1 MITKTKYVIISFWIS
16 LFIQFITTYITTK
29 GVFIADKL
37 HNSDKILKDIL
48 IGETVVQLIEFSLY
62 MYLAFLVTFK
72 SLSLSSAVHLRY
84 FDWFLTTPTMLI
96 SLIMYMQYH
105 SEKSKEKSNETD
117 DYITSY
123 SFIKDYK
130 FLIILLVLSNA
141 LMLLFGY
148 LGETKRINKE
158 KSITVGFA
166 FFFITFYIIRDKFGK
181 SSETN
186 LRLFNTTFVL
196 WGLYGV
202 AALQNDAL
210 KNICY
215 NILDLLSKNFY
226 GIFLVLYVY
235 NKVLSNLLHTS
246 NNNNI
251 ITKKIK
257 KCKINKWNGLTRK
270 EACDNENQCLTIL
283 NYNFECLCDVKC
295 SHFPKIISF
304 DPDKYGFILSNC
316 GLSLD
321 NYNILVKTKKI
332 KPIIITNIDKQI
344 ECIIYN
350 LKKSKIKHL
359 DIKPGNICI
368 NKNGILS
375 LIDFDISSI
384 DNNYKSWKI
393 KKRANSYDNG
403 GGYYINIKNKLIT
416 IINNHI

>member
-16 LFIQFITTYITTK
+16 LFIQFVTTYITIK
-29 GVFIADKL
+29 GVFIADEL
-37 HNSDKILKDIL
+37 HHSNKILKDIL
-48 IGETVVQLIEFSLY
+48 IGETAVQLIEFSLY
-62 MYLAFLVTFK
+62 IYLAFLVTFK

-105 SEKSKEKSNETD
+105 SEKSKKRSNETD

-166 FFFITFYIIRDKFGK
+166 FFFITFYIIREKFGK

-186 LRLFNTTFVL
+186 LRLFNSTFVL

-226 GIFLVLYVY
+226 GIFLVLYVN
-235 NKVLSNLLHTS
+235 NKVLSDQKDTIDTM
-246 NNNNI
+246 NI
-251 ITKKIK
+251 IKESKALE
-257 KCKINKWNGLTRK
+257 INKWNGLTRK
-270 EACDNENQCLTIL
+270 DGFDLENQCLTIL
-283 NYNFECLCDVKC
+283 NYNFKCLCDVKC
-295 SHFPKIISF
+295 SHFPKVISR
-304 DPDKYGFILSNC
+304 DPDKYRFILSNC
-316 GLSLD
+316 GYSLD
-321 NYNILVKTKKI
+321 KYDILVKTKKI

-350 LKKSKIKHL
+350 LKKNKIKHL
-359 DIKPGNICI
+359 DINPRNICI

-416 IINNHI
+416 IINNHV